1 MFTKTTIAAIALTST
16 FAFSS
21 HASAAEVNLEQ
32 FVSGMMVKTIESTK
46 NELQYSIQEA
56 VLTASNMFSIDSD
69 APVIASKI
77 TITDL
82 NTVEDKDQAE

>member
-1 MFTKTTIAAIALTST
+1 MFTKTTIAAIALSST

-32 FVSGMMVKTIESTK
+32 FVSGMMVKTIKSTK
-46 NELQYSIQEA
+46 SELQYGIQEA

-82 NTVEDKDQAE
+82 NTEEDKDQAE

>member
-1 MFTKTTIAAIALTST
+1 MFTKTTIAAIALSST

-46 NELQYSIQEA
+46 SELQYGIQEA

-69 APVIASKI
+69 APVIASEI

-82 NTVEDKDQAE
+82 NTEEDKDQAE

>member
-1 MFTKTTIAAIALTST
+1 
-16 FAFSS
+16 
-21 HASAAEVNLEQ
+21 
-32 FVSGMMVKTIESTK
+32 VKTIESTK
-46 NELQYSIQEA
+46 SELQYGIQEA

-82 NTVEDKDQAE
+82 NTEEDKDQAE

>member
-1 MFTKTTIAAIALTST
+1 MFTKTTIAAIALSST

-32 FVSGMMVKTIESTK
+32 FVSGMMVKTIKSTES
-46 NELQYSIQEA
+46 ELQYGIQEA

-82 NTVEDKDQAE
+82 NTEEDKDQAE

>member
-1 MFTKTTIAAIALTST
+1 MFTKTTIAAIALSST

-21 HASAAEVNLEQ
+21 HASAAEVNLEH
-32 FVSGMMVKTIESTK
+32 FVSGMMVKTIKSTK
-46 NELQYSIQEA
+46 SELQYGIQEA

-82 NTVEDKDQAE
+82 NTEEDKDQAE

>member
-1 MFTKTTIAAIALTST
+1 MFTKTTIAAIALSST

-46 NELQYSIQEA
+46 SELQYGIQEA

-69 APVIASKI
+69 TPVIASKI

-82 NTVEDKDQAE
+82 NTEEDKDQAE

>member
-1 MFTKTTIAAIALTST
+1 MFTKTTIAAIALSST

-46 NELQYSIQEA
+46 SELQYGIQEA

-77 TITDL
+77 TISDL
-82 NTVEDKDQAE
+82 NTEEDKDQAE

>member
-21 HASAAEVNLEQ
+21 QASAAEVNLEQ

-77 TITDL
+77 TITEL
-82 NTVEDKDQAE
+82 NTEEDKDQAE

>member
-1 MFTKTTIAAIALTST
+1 MFTKSTIAAIALTST

-32 FVSGMMVKTIESTK
+32 FVSHLMVKTIESTK
-46 NELQYSIQEA
+46 TELQYGIQEA
-56 VLTASNMFSIDSD
+56 VLTASNMFSINDE
-69 APVIASKI
+69 PVIASKV

-82 NTVEDKDQAE
+82 DEIKVTKNRTE

>member
-1 MFTKTTIAAIALTST
+1 MFTKTTIAAIALSST

-21 HASAAEVNLEQ
+21 HASAAEVSLEQ

-46 NELQYSIQEA
+46 SELQYGIQEA

-82 NTVEDKDQAE
+82 NTEEDKDQAE